1 MQMFQPT
8 KCSSSLFCG
17 PGLGTRGTG
26 CLVVRFGC
34 CVQNRQME
42 KLHALK
48 NLVPLK
54 MTYHDQA
61 DGKAK
66 YLEVQVKNMK

>member
-1 MQMFQPT
+1 
-8 KCSSSLFCG
+8 
-17 PGLGTRGTG
+17 
-26 CLVVRFGC
+26 
-34 CVQNRQME
+34 ME

-66 YLEVQVKNMK
+66 YLEVQVKNMKYQSKDLKDQVLDLKDQVSNLGEQD